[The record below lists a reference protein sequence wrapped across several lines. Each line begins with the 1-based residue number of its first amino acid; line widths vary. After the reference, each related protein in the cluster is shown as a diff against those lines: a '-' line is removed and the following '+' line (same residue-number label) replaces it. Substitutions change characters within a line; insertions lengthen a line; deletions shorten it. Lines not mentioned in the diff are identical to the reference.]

1 MVDIRRIRKR
11 NDDAYAGGAV
21 LYWMQRDERVH
32 DNWALLYAQEQALI
46 HKVPLYVVFNFVPVY
61 NSATAPL
68 FLFLLQGLQVVEKK
82 LQKFDIPFVMTEGN
96 PEVTIPEFVKKH
108 DVGLVVSDFNP
119 LTLPERWKVGVAKN
133 ITCSFEEV
141 DAHNIVPCWIASP
154 KEEFAAHTFR
164 PKIRALYREF
174 ATVFPSLKKHTH
186 ASTFQS
192 NNAWEKILA
201 PYQTTDT
208 LSNYA
213 WLTPGEDE
221 AKKTLAK
228 FLTQGLHGYDV
239 KRNDPNED
247 AQSNL
252 SPYLHFGHIGAQTIA
267 LSVEKSD
274 ATGDDKRAFLE
285 ELVVRKE
292 LSDNF
297 CFYQKQYQSFDAL
310 RDWGK
315 KTLDEHRKDVR
326 EFVYTKK
333 EFEDAVTHDPLWNA
347 AQMEMIKKGKMHGY
361 MRMYWAKKILEWTK
375 TPEDAIAIAVYL
387 NDTYSLDGR
396 DPNGYVGILWSIG
409 GIHDRAWFERPVYG
423 KIRYMNDNGCKRKFD
438 VPAYIAYVAAL

>member
-1 MVDIRRIRKR
+1 MVDKRRIRKR
-11 NDDAYAGGAV
+11 NDVVYAGGGV
-21 LYWMQRDERVH
+21 LYWMQRDQRVQ
-32 DNWALLYAQEQALI
+32 DNWALLYAQEQAQK
-46 HKVPLYVVFNFVPVY
+46 HGVPLYVVFNFVPVY
-61 NSATAPL
+61 NSATSSL
-68 FLFLLQGLQVVEKK
+68 LLFLLQGLAVVEKK
-82 LQKFDIPFVMTEGN
+82 LEKHTIPFVVTQGD
-96 PEVTIPEFVKKH
+96 PAITIPSFVKTYDIGH
-108 DVGLVVSDFNP
+108 VVCDFNP
-119 LTLPERWKVGVAKN
+119 LTLPEKWKIRVAKN
-133 ITCSFEEV
+133 VKCAFEEV
-141 DAHNIVPCWIASP
+141 DAHNIVPCWAASP

-164 PKIRALYREF
+164 PKMRALYREF
-174 ATVFPSLKKHTH
+174 ATSFPALKKNSHVSNEVPKNDW
-186 ASTFQS
+186 STLQ
-192 NNAWEKILA
+192 A
-201 PYQTTDT
+201 PYQEKSIRFDY
-208 LSNYA
+208 S
-213 WLTPGEDE
+213 WLTAGEDS
-221 AKKTLAK
+221 AKKVLK
-228 FLTQGLHGYDV
+228 NFIQHGLHGYDL

-252 SPYLHFGHIGAQTIA
+252 SPHLHFGHIGAQTIA
-267 LSVEKSD
+267 RAVEESD

-297 CFYQKQYQSFDAL
+297 CFYQKNYQVFDGL

-326 EFVYTKK
+326 DYVYTKK

-347 AQMEMIKKGKMHGY
+347 AQLEMVKKGKMHGY

-438 VPAYIAYVAAL
+438 VPAYIAYVDAL

>member
-1 MVDIRRIRKR
+1 V
-11 NDDAYAGGAV
+11 
-21 LYWMQRDERVH
+21 Q
-32 DNWALLYAQEQALI
+32 
-46 HKVPLYVVFNFVPVY
+46 VY
-61 NSATAPL
+61 NSATASL
-68 FLFLLQGLQVVEKK
+68 FLFLLQGLQVVEKN
-82 LQKFDIPFVMTEGN
+82 LQKFDIPFVMTQGD
-96 PEVTIPEFVKKH
+96 PEVTITAFVKKH

-119 LTLPERWKVGVAKN
+119 LTLPERWKVGVAKHL
-133 ITCSFEEV
+133 ICAFEEV
-141 DAHNIVPCWIASP
+141 DAHNIVPCWVASP

-164 PKIRALYREF
+164 PKVRALYREF
-174 ATVFPSLKKHTH
+174 ATAYPSLKKHPYTGM
-186 ASTFQS
+186 SIS
-192 NNAWEKILA
+192 KNNWGTILV
-201 PYQTTDT
+201 PYQNAPSRSDY
-208 LSNYA
+208 S
-213 WLTPGEDE
+213 WITPGEDA
-221 AKKTLAK
+221 AKKVLTK
-228 FLTQGLHGYDV
+228 FIAGGLRGYDV

-252 SPYLHFGHIGAQTIA
+252 SPYHFGHIGAQTIA
-267 LSVEKSD
+267 RAVEESD
-274 ATGDDKRAFLE
+274 AIGDDKRAFLE

-297 CFYQKQYQSFDAL
+297 CFYQKQYQSFEGL

-315 KTLDEHRKDVR
+315 KTLDEHRNDVR
-326 EFVYTKK
+326 EYIYSKK
-333 EFEDAVTHDPLWNA
+333 EFENAVTHDPLWNA
-347 AQMEMIKKGKMHGY
+347 AQMEMVKKGKMHGY

-438 VPAYIAYVAAL
+438 VPAYIEYVAAL